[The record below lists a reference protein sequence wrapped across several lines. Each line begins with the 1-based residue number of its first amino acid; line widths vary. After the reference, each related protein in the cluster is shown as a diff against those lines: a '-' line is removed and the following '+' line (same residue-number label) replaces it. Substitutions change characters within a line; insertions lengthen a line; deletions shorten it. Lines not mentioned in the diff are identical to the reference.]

1 MLTELVPESW
11 RASLADELQGP
22 GFAAL
27 EAFLDD
33 EAKVAKVFPP
43 RAQIFSALALTTP
56 QQVKAVIFGQDP
68 YPTEGN
74 ANGLAFSVSDGVKVP
89 ASLRNIFAGL
99 SLEFGLPK
107 PATGNL
113 EPWAKQGVLLLN
125 TVLTVREGAANSHR
139 RKGWEPI
146 TTAVIRAVAA
156 QPGPVVFFCF
166 GVQAREMVA
175 KLVDATKHTIIV
187 TPHPSPLNGS
197 DFIKAVEAERPFSKA
212 NEVLEAAGRGAIDWK
227 V

>member
-1 MLTELVPESW
+1 MLTDLVPDSW
-11 RASLADELQGP
+11 RPSLAEELKGP
-22 GFAAL
+22 SFAAL
-27 EAFLDD
+27 EGFLED
-33 EAKVAKVFPP
+33 EQRVAKIFPP
-43 RAQIFSALALTTP
+43 RAQIFSALALTAP
-56 QQVKAVIFGQDP
+56 AQVKAVIFGQDP

-107 PATGNL
+107 PTTGNL

-125 TVLTVREGAANSHR
+125 TVLTVREGSANSHR
-139 RKGWEPI
+139 RKGWESI
-146 TTAVIRAVAA
+146 TTAVIRTVAA

-175 KLVDATKHTIIV
+175 KLVDATRHAIIV
-187 TPHPSPLNGS
+187 TPHPSPLNGN
-197 DFIKAVEAERPFSKA
+197 DFIKAVEAERPFTKA
-212 NEVLEAAGRGAIDWK
+212 NAVLTAAGRGAIDWS